1 MHTHIVRIHFDRN
14 NHSFIHSEF
23 FCSILNDNFI
33 TGDADDSLSTH
44 NETKFSTN
52 DEDNDKWS
60 SGSCANDYKGGW
72 WFYDCHQSNLNGF
85 YNGSSNGKREYAQG
99 IFWKYWK
106 AIVDVYYSLKKSE
119 MKVRP
124 PGNT

>member
-33 TGDADDSLSTH
+33 TGDADDSLSFPH

-52 DEDNDKWS
+52 DQDNDKWS
-60 SGSCANDYKGGW
+60 SGSCANKYNGGW
-72 WFYDCHQSNLNGF
+72 WFNDCH
-85 YNGSSNGKREYAQG
+85 
-99 IFWKYWK
+99 
-106 AIVDVYYSLKKSE
+106 
-119 MKVRP
+119 P
-124 PGNT
+124 T